1 MVARTVAR
9 AKDRVYYYDPD
20 GRLKSFL
27 VNLTDLFPV
36 DAFTR
41 ISAGRSAFRVDDLLE
56 LQERLD
62 RRKRGKE
69 GAGSCKYNYTS
80 SVKINPPQSRS
91 CVGVGVRFS
100 PAVMRVHD
108 RLSLWFL

>member
-9 AKDRVYYYDPD
+9 AKDRVYYYDPA

-27 VNLTDLFPV
+27 VNITDLFPV

-41 ISAGRSAFRVDDLLE
+41 ISGGRSAFRVDDLLE

-62 RRKRGKE
+62 RGKRGK
-69 GAGSCKYNYTS
+69 GG
-80 SVKINPPQSRS
+80 RG
-91 CVGVGVRFS
+91 GV
-100 PAVMRVHD
+100 
-108 RLSLWFL
+108 